1 MLMRLKKL
9 TFSLCILGFSAST
22 LAQTVLVKSDHN
34 IEEYKLENGFR
45 VLLAPNDKENKVFM
59 NTVYL
64 TGSLN
69 DPQGK
74 GGLAHLLEH
83 LAFKG
88 TQDVKGE
95 EFQRRLDQYTLMTNA
110 STDYYS
116 TKYTNII
123 RPDQNILNE
132 VIYLESQRMDK
143 LVLQEKF
150 VPSEINIVMRER
162 EVRMDQPFAVLMDQ
176 MWKAAYGNQS
186 LGRLPIGDLSEL
198 QSIKMSELNKFYKD
212 WYAPNNAVMVISGKF
227 DKVEVLKAI
236 DKNFSPISARQ
247 TPQQAQVPLL
257 DSAKIKNRDFTVKK
271 GSDLAKF
278 NIYMNGK
285 NEKIQPALA
294 LAPYLYT
301 LQPSGHLY
309 SSMVE
314 TGIATNVQSTTWLD
328 DDFNLVFMGAIYAP
342 NHDAKKIDQSLI
354 SGVEQNPSFNDVEL
368 KRVKNLIQNAHDNLM
383 SSATAVGGM
392 LSDYVV
398 TSHGD
403 WAQYFKDQQRIQNLT
418 VNETNSTLK
427 SFFTQQHRFHGD
439 IQPTPEDQKKALEQK
454 QATEKPKTLDQQ
466 AAVEPLKDVSVYQAE
481 VAQYVQQSKQY
492 LEATEKKIQRG
503 TLKNGMQYA
512 LFPTSTRD
520 DKTYATI
527 EVNFGTAEALKNK
540 SQILDFM
547 AYLLLRASEQYSLQN
562 IADKTIE
569 AGGDATAAAIDN
581 GITIQISAKKEKFE
595 DFFKYIVSVMKNPK
609 FEQSQFDLIKLQ
621 SLSSLDRPYTEPET
635 VSSLTIAR
643 LLETYQPGDL
653 RYHFE
658 PELAKQQI
666 QAATN
671 QQVIDLYKKY
681 FAMDHGFIS
690 VTGQYD
696 AKAMQKLLN
705 QQFGNWTGKQP
716 YQRLSTE
723 FNTYKA
729 QKVHALSEQREFGSY
744 QALQT
749 LPVGVDNKDAAALIV
764 FSYIL
769 GDSQL
774 SSRLGQ
780 ELREK
785 NALVYGFGSQLN
797 LDSFN
802 DAGALSIEANYTAG
816 KSAEVSQV
824 VRKVLQD
831 LLTTGVT
838 SQELEAAKAN
848 IMKQRVTSLEDERI
862 IHRMLNSQLERN
874 KKMDS
879 RGLRDQEFAKLTK
892 ADVDAAI
899 KKYIKPEQL
908 VEVMAD
914 QYGQAQKGIN

>member
-1 MLMRLKKL
+1 MLMRMKKL

-116 TKYTNII
+116 TKYTNIV

-227 DKVEVLKAI
+227 DKAEVLKAI

-328 DDFNLVFMGAIYAP
+328 DDFNLVFMGAI
-342 NHDAKKIDQSLI
+342 
-354 SGVEQNPSFNDVEL
+354 
-368 KRVKNLIQNAHDNLM
+368 
-383 SSATAVGGM
+383 
-392 LSDYVV
+392 
-398 TSHGD
+398 
-403 WAQYFKDQQRIQNLT
+403 
-418 VNETNSTLK
+418 
-427 SFFTQQHRFHGD
+427 
-439 IQPTPEDQKKALEQK
+439 
-454 QATEKPKTLDQQ
+454 
-466 AAVEPLKDVSVYQAE
+466 
-481 VAQYVQQSKQY
+481 
-492 LEATEKKIQRG
+492 
-503 TLKNGMQYA
+503 
-512 LFPTSTRD
+512 
-520 DKTYATI
+520 
-527 EVNFGTAEALKNK
+527 
-540 SQILDFM
+540 
-547 AYLLLRASEQYSLQN
+547 
-562 IADKTIE
+562 
-569 AGGDATAAAIDN
+569 
-581 GITIQISAKKEKFE
+581 
-595 DFFKYIVSVMKNPK
+595 
-609 FEQSQFDLIKLQ
+609 
-621 SLSSLDRPYTEPET
+621 
-635 VSSLTIAR
+635 
-643 LLETYQPGDL
+643 
-653 RYHFE
+653 
-658 PELAKQQI
+658 
-666 QAATN
+666 
-671 QQVIDLYKKY
+671 
-681 FAMDHGFIS
+681 
-690 VTGQYD
+690 
-696 AKAMQKLLN
+696 
-705 QQFGNWTGKQP
+705 
-716 YQRLSTE
+716 
-723 FNTYKA
+723 
-729 QKVHALSEQREFGSY
+729 
-744 QALQT
+744 
-749 LPVGVDNKDAAALIV
+749 
-764 FSYIL
+764 
-769 GDSQL
+769 
-774 SSRLGQ
+774 
-780 ELREK
+780 
-785 NALVYGFGSQLN
+785 
-797 LDSFN
+797 
-802 DAGALSIEANYTAG
+802 
-816 KSAEVSQV
+816 
-824 VRKVLQD
+824 
-831 LLTTGVT
+831 
-838 SQELEAAKAN
+838 
-848 IMKQRVTSLEDERI
+848 
-862 IHRMLNSQLERN
+862 
-874 KKMDS
+874 
-879 RGLRDQEFAKLTK
+879 
-892 ADVDAAI
+892 
-899 KKYIKPEQL
+899 
-908 VEVMAD
+908 
-914 QYGQAQKGIN
+914 